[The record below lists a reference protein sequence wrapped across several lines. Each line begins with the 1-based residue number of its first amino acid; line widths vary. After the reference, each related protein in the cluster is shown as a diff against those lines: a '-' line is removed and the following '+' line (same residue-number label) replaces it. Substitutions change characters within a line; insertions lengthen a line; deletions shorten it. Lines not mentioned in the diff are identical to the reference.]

1 VKQAG
6 RVRRELKAASGGWG
20 YAFAGTLVLH
30 GAVLAALAGAPEYG
44 RQLSPPV
51 YRVSLVAA
59 PRPEPQARRAPSVVE
74 RPAERPAPAAPKPAP
89 RRTTVAPAA
98 PPPAKPDV
106 QREPAPRTTPAAEPL
121 PDVTP
126 STGADPAT
134 VQIEGQEFPYPEYLR
149 NLVAQVFR
157 RWQRPTA
164 RAVLQAEV
172 FFLIHR
178 DGSISNLRFIK
189 RSGNFAFDVEAQ
201 GAIEAAGAAGSFGS
215 LPEGF
220 ANDVLPVSFFFDP
233 AKIR

>member
-6 RVRRELKAASGGWG
+6 RVRRQLKTASGGWG
-20 YAFAGTLVLH
+20 FAFVGTLVLH
-30 GAVLAALAGAPEYG
+30 GAVVAALIGAPEPG
-44 RQLSPPV
+44 RQMSPPI

-59 PRPEPQARRAPSVVE
+59 PRPEAGARRAPAAVE
-74 RPAERPAPAAPKPAP
+74 RPAERPAPAPQPAP

-98 PPPAKPDV
+98 PPAAKPNV

-121 PDVTP
+121 PGVTP
-126 STGADPAT
+126 STGSDPAT

-149 NLVAQVFR
+149 NLVGQVFR
-157 RWQRPTA
+157 RWQRPGGQA
-164 RAVLQAEV
+164 ALQAEV

-178 DGSISNLRFIK
+178 DGSISNLRFIR

-201 GAIEAAGAAGSFGS
+201 GAIEAAASTGSFGS

-233 AKIR
+233 SKIR

>member
-6 RVRRELKAASGGWG
+6 RVRRQLKAASGGWG

-30 GAVLAALAGAPEYG
+30 GAVLAVLTAAPDYG
-44 RQLSPPV
+44 RHFSPPV
-51 YRVSLVAA
+51 YQVSLVAA
-59 PRPEPQARRAPSVVE
+59 PRPEPQARRAPAVVE
-74 RPAERPAPAAPKPAP
+74 RPAERPAPAPKPAP

-98 PPPAKPDV
+98 PPAAKPDV

-126 STGADPAT
+126 STGSDPAT

-157 RWQRPTA
+157 RWQRPSD
-164 RAVLQAEV
+164 RAALQAEV

-201 GAIEAAGAAGSFGS
+201 GAIEAAAVAGGFGS

-233 AKIR
+233 SKIQ

>member
-6 RVRRELKAASGGWG
+6 RVRRQLKAASGGWG

-30 GAVLAALAGAPEYG
+30 GAVLAVLTAAPDYG
-44 RQLSPPV
+44 RHFSPPV
-51 YRVSLVAA
+51 YQVSLVAA
-59 PRPEPQARRAPSVVE
+59 PRPEPQARRAPAVVE
-74 RPAERPAPAAPKPAP
+74 RPAERPAPAPKPAP

-98 PPPAKPDV
+98 PPAAKPDV
-106 QREPAPRTTPAAEPL
+106 QPEPL

-126 STGADPAT
+126 STGSDPAT

-157 RWQRPTA
+157 RWQRPSD
-164 RAVLQAEV
+164 RAALQAEV

-201 GAIEAAGAAGSFGS
+201 GAIEAAAVAGGFGS

-233 AKIR
+233 SKIQ